1 MKKQYD
7 FSTATRGKFY
17 HPDAR
22 VNLPVYL
29 EEEVRQFVAVIAERK
44 NSDVNEVVNA
54 LLRSDIGLAKA
65 MQ

>member
-22 VNLPVYL
+22 LNLPVYL
-29 EEEVRQFVAVIAERK
+29 EDEVRQFVAVIAERK
-44 NSDVNEVVNA
+44 HCDVNEVVNA

>member
-22 VNLPVYL
+22 LNLPVYL

-44 NSDVNEVVNA
+44 HSDVNEVVNA